1 MKKLVLLT
9 VCAFGS
15 LCAFAD
21 TTVNLIVNT
30 NDGEKKKYDISTI
43 DFIDFNEDEMKIHLA
58 NEIENINI
66 DDVEDMVFDVI
77 SGIEEIRDYDLAEG
91 LNVSIN
97 GGVLTANQDGKTI
110 IVRVFDMNGR
120 MIDMTTADS
129 EISYSLADLDKGTY
143 IITVNDKALK
153 FIR

>member
-1 MKKLVLLT
+1 
-9 VCAFGS
+9 
-15 LCAFAD
+15 
-21 TTVNLIVNT
+21 
-30 NDGEKKKYDISTI
+30 
-43 DFIDFNEDEMKIHLA
+43 MKIHLA

-120 MIDMTTADS
+120 MIDMATADS